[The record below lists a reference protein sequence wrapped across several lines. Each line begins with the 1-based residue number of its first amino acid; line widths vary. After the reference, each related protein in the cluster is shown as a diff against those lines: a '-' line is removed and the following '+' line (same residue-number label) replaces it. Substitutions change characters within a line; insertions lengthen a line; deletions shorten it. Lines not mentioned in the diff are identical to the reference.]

1 MATTDKQ
8 TETADRPQEA
18 SAGDLPKRV
27 VATAMALQLIADLQA
42 EHGPVMFYQSG
53 GCCEGS
59 APMCFP
65 EGEMRI
71 GSRDVRLGE
80 IGGAPF
86 YMSAQQFAYWKHTQL
101 EIDVV
106 PGFGAAFSLEGPGG
120 LQFLTR
126 SHIFTDAEIAALR
139 EDEGA

>member
-1 MATTDKQ
+1 MTTLPAQVTATP
-8 TETADRPQEA
+8 A
-18 SAGDLPKRV
+18 
-27 VATAMALQLIADLQA
+27 ALKLIDELKA
-42 EHGPVMFYQSG
+42 EHGPIIFYQSG

-65 EGEMRI
+65 VDEFRI
-71 GSRDVRLGE
+71 GSRDVQLGE

-86 YMSAQQFAYWKHTQL
+86 YISKPQFEYWKHTQII
-101 EIDVV
+101 IDVV

-126 SHIFTDAEIAALR
+126 SHVFTDDEIVSLR
-139 EDEGA
+139 EAGRI

>member
-1 MATTDKQ
+1 MSGSASQQESSAAVPDQVTATP
-8 TETADRPQEA
+8 A
-18 SAGDLPKRV
+18 
-27 VATAMALQLIADLQA
+27 ALGLIAELRA

-71 GSRDVRLGE
+71 GSRDVKLGE

-86 YMSAQQFAYWKHTQL
+86 YMSAQQFSYWKHTQL
-101 EIDVV
+101 IIDVV

-126 SHIFTDAEIAALR
+126 SRVFTDEEIAALQGQSR
-139 EDEGA
+139 L

>member
-1 MATTDKQ
+1 MAEIPEQ
-8 TETADRPQEA
+8 VTATPEA
-18 SAGDLPKRV
+18 LK
-27 VATAMALQLIADLQA
+27 LIDELKA
-42 EHGPVMFYQSG
+42 EHGPVLFYQSG

-65 EGEMRI
+65 EGEFRI
-71 GSRDVRLGE
+71 GSRDVKLGE

-86 YMSAQQFAYWKHTQL
+86 YISKPQFEYWKHTQL
-101 EIDVV
+101 IIDVT

-126 SHIFTDAEIAALR
+126 SHVFTDGEIAALR
-139 EDEGA
+139 EAGRI